1 MGKAFMRNRAS
12 DRPSRSNSNVYLTG
26 PTHLLF
32 AQDVV
37 KQYGSGARAVMAL
50 RHVNL
55 VVSDGQFI
63 AIRGRSGAG
72 KTTLLNIIAGLDNPT
87 SGRVLLFERDLG
99 QLSENQRTQ
108 MRRRQ
113 LGFVFQA
120 AHLVTAFTARENV
133 EVPLRLARTPREERE
148 RRSHEALALV
158 GLAEREQHRAPEL
171 SGGEQQRVA
180 IARALVHAPR
190 LVLADEPT
198 GNLDTRT
205 SIEVMA
211 ILDLMKN
218 VAHAAG
224 IAFIVTTHDPQA
236 SHLADA
242 VYDISDGVLTPGQR

>member
-1 MGKAFMRNRAS
+1 MRNRVS
-12 DRPSRSNSNVYLTG
+12 GRPGQSGANNRYMTG
-26 PTHLLF
+26 PTHLLYV
-32 AQDVV
+32 QDVV
-37 KQYGSGARAVMAL
+37 KQYGSGANAVTAL

-72 KTTLLNIIAGLDNPT
+72 KTTLLNIIAGLDNPS
-87 SGRVLLFERDLG
+87 SGRVMLFERDLG
-99 QLSENQRTQ
+99 RLSENQRTQ
-108 MRRRQ
+108 LRRRQ

-133 EVPLRLARTPREERE
+133 EVPLRLARTPGEERE
-148 RRSHEALALV
+148 RRAHEALALV

-198 GNLDTRT
+198 GNLDTHT
-205 SIEVMA
+205 GLA

-236 SHLADA
+236 SQLADA